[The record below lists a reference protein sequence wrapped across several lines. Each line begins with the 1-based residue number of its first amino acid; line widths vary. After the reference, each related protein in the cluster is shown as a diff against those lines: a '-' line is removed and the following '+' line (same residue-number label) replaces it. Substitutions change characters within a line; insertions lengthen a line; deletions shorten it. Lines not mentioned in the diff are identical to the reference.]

1 MLCFNVQRI
10 VGVHKTY
17 SEKKFLQV
25 SPPLRKLFYFEHFEI
40 LTVFYDIHYQWIS
53 INKALTSLVITFF
66 FTFFIL
72 TSLV

>member
-17 SEKKFLQV
+17 SEKNFFQV

-40 LTVFYDIHYQWIS
+40 LAVFYDIHYQWIS